1 MRKSWRSTGV
11 MSPYILGIDVGTTS
25 IKAVLLE
32 RGSRTVVASQTLPTT
47 ADVADNSQIKVS
59 ILTRQK
65 LKRLRNEIDPPL
77 LNDITGKRTANRS
90 HHRCSE
96 PMRLSAAQRQ
106 T

>member
-1 MRKSWRSTGV
+1 
-11 MSPYILGIDVGTTS
+11 MSHYILGIDVGTTS

-32 RGSRTVVASQTLPTT
+32 RGSKALVASQTLPTA
-47 ADVADNSQIKVS
+47 ADVAGNSGIKVS

-65 LKRLRNEIDPPL
+65 LNNQLNEIDSPL
-77 LNDITGKRTANRS
+77 SNDTAGKRTATRS

-96 PMRLSAAQRQ
+96 QMHLSTTQRQ